1 MIAPLYWQIQ
11 NVAPFLFI
19 VWIGLQKIAT
29 CLSLL
34 LMEYTGTREKHIK
47 YAHKLKFLDKK
58 EALIFEE
65 SISLV
70 HLK

>member
-1 MIAPLYWQIQ
+1 
-11 NVAPFLFI
+11 
-19 VWIGLQKIAT
+19 
-29 CLSLL
+29 
-34 LMEYTGTREKHIK
+34 MEYTCTREKHIN